1 MNMPTSQPMQQVA
14 QNSLPQAKQKPARKP
29 KSALRQLTEKLDK
42 QVKKVE
48 AKKAQIEKLQASL
61 AEDQK
66 EMQALLSQ
74 IANVR

>member
-1 MNMPTSQPMQQVA
+1 MNMPTSQL
-14 QNSLPQAKQKPARKP
+14 LPKPARKQ
-29 KSALRQLTEKLDK
+29 KSPLRQLTEKLDK

-66 EMQALLSQ
+66 EMQSLLSQ
-74 IANVR
+74 ISSVR